1 MAIEEILKST
11 SRNVSTTPAPVDNPN
26 VFLDVLA
33 SPFRGAEGALQGVY
47 DLADFATGDD
57 LLPDYNH
64 RFLGRSQ
71 TFAGGLSEGVFQ
83 FLTGFVPIAGQASK
97 IGALTKVGKAG
108 KKALNLK
115 GYAAAG
121 AVADFTVFQ
130 AQEERLSNLI
140 QSFPSLEN
148 PITEYFA
155 ADDDDGEIEGRF
167 KNSIEGLALGGLAD
181 GLFAVVKGIKRG
193 RKGDNP
199 TEIIEDMENTLF
211 SARRDQEF
219 LKDELTNKT
228 EEFQNVVNQ
237 KFGSLENAPKNAYDM
252 LVAVRE
258 SYQGELAPLFDA
270 LIQFAPKTLQDA
282 KFEFNKI
289 GDGRAAQ
296 YALGE
301 HKITMNKGG
310 YNTFAHELLH
320 AVTSKEID
328 VQLRQALEKDVDIR
342 PESGTASSFASN
354 SKELVDA
361 LSANSASPLAG
372 LFRSYKA
379 VVEKLGKEAEV
390 FDRADSLSQTSI
402 YGLSNIDEFITEA
415 FTNPEF
421 RRMLSKIPSDGNASK
436 SMFDEFLD
444 AIKKMLGLSDTQT
457 SILDDV
463 MRDTEGVVRQQE
475 AAFEAKFDFL
485 KDSDNILG
493 QRSSRT
499 LDERGDNTVPEGQKA
514 PISEMQSDNMIPTRT
529 STLAPFQID
538 FGIPFRGLDISNV
551 PDAYLQK
558 SLTFDSLSEGVKNR
572 ISLELDARKSGTA
585 QYSEPTL
592 KQLEKQEENAKPA
605 KQRKKE
611 AGQVKYVS
619 GVKAVNNAELNG
631 QGVSV
636 LRKEGEFH
644 FGNPFSHL
652 SSQTRDTIQTKNL
665 SETVENYRK
674 WLEGTDFKDVKQER
688 RSWVLEQID
697 SGALDGKKLLY
708 YSKTKPNHAEVLA
721 DFIKQRRRIE
731 PITPVTRT
739 ARTENILRG
748 EAETPEQ
755 LYENYLK
762 SRNETGGKASPA
774 RMSFKQYMESMEI
787 DDVRRG
793 FTKKQNPRIQG
804 KSQQSSNFI
813 RQQQGL
819 LGQRGFYSNLSKA
832 ADEIFIRHMDDTKG
846 LANKNEELSFERLK
860 KLLIK
865 QGDAGT
871 KEELEFRG
879 FDAYFK
885 GAKDKEKISR
895 AEFEEFLN
903 DSQFDFEFEAVN
915 GLTTREAKRLEEAE
929 AEGEEA
935 RIIADIVTKAQRRI
949 ASVNDKNYKQKGS
962 FANAQNYALRDR
974 SDFFGE
980 SPTQDLNKE
989 LGSGA
994 YAHFGDDVIY
1004 HVRTTDRDLDG
1015 KHVLYVEEIQ
1025 SDLHTAFRRQSFT
1038 QYKRNLESEKN
1049 PSKALEKLL
1058 DDPKRLREMYDRLF
1072 KKADES
1078 SVPFIQNG
1086 FHNNAARQ
1094 LLKMAAEK
1102 GYEAVWLPSGE
1113 QIQQLYGRRFKYG
1126 FYDTTYRNALEKAA
1140 KNLDPKYRRL
1150 NAKKGKKAQKS
1161 ETPTREINEE
1171 EQAEFDNLP
1180 DELNPFLEGADVTRA
1195 FEGGRGIEITDTMR
1209 AKAQEDMPIFG
1220 QRDIDDAIENSI
1232 DRLANDLETGG
1243 DQAILNAA
1251 KGIRS
1256 SQQAVAIVQAIA
1268 RNLLKAP
1275 TKETLSAEELT
1286 AETAEVVE
1294 ILGGN
1299 KGSYAQ
1305 TIRQIEQAGL
1315 GLSDYRNTQTAI
1327 YKLIDIMSSN
1337 VVDLANQ
1344 AKEARVNP
1352 NLNKQALEVELL
1364 STLDQLHE
1372 VQRIWSVMGR
1382 EAAQTLVQRKFL
1394 LNPDKIYRTR
1404 KGIGFDSKAASPQD
1418 YAKYTNEARTGSAS
1432 AEKVVDLL
1440 AGAKNAK
1447 DAKSRIRKTREINE
1461 ETMGSKA
1468 MDVVMEYWM
1477 NSLLSGPTTQV
1488 VNLLGNSITLAIR
1501 TIEQVTG
1508 SLLSGDPKLALA
1520 TLKYVFDMESMR
1532 EASKI
1537 AALTFKDQEAALTQG
1552 SRQFDD
1558 RLQETRAIGSDKQ
1571 GALATVI
1578 NALGTVVN
1586 IPSRALLTGDEFF
1599 KQLNYRSFVRT
1610 QLAYE
1615 AMKKGAKNGNEIAK
1629 YVQEN
1634 FDNFITKGARA
1645 YNEKS
1650 LYLDAVKAANAKG
1663 LVAGQEMDEFVE
1675 QYLKDNPFDETRSS
1689 LADAALGFAEE
1700 NTFTKNLGND
1710 TVIGTL
1716 SNTLNTLKNKGGFW
1730 RTLNFVIPFLRT
1742 PTNILQFSLD
1752 RTPFGTATSLALTS
1766 RRKQLIEELTGDDAV
1781 LKAQAR
1787 GKLASA
1793 AAVTATALYYVS
1805 ANKEFITGGGP
1816 PNRDELESLRLS
1828 GWKPYSI
1835 KIGDTYASYQ
1845 RLDPL
1850 ATIIGLFADIVEGAE
1865 YHDLENIVSQDM
1877 LAITIMSLTEN
1888 ITNKSYVKGLDT
1900 IVDLVRDPV
1909 GNFGPFA
1916 GNIAGGFAP
1925 TLLTQA
1931 QNMADERMLRETRTI
1946 FDYFLKKVPVAEAT
1960 LPYSRNFLGEIRKNQ
1975 NSPYMTGIANPIYF
1989 SKESKDPVDQELASL
2004 SHGFSS
2010 APTKLHN
2017 AIELRDV
2024 YNEDGRQA
2032 YDRLMELSGTVK
2044 IGGRTLRQQLNKLV
2058 KSKIYQGMSKEEKE
2072 ELGMKS
2078 PRVKQ
2083 VQKIVRNYRRAA
2095 RVQMLKEFP
2104 ELQDSIRKLQQDRVQ
2119 YRLIQ

>member
-1 MAIEEILKST
+1 M
-11 SRNVSTTPAPVDNPN
+11 D
-26 VFLDVLA
+26 
-33 SPFRGAEGALQGVY
+33 
-47 DLADFATGDD
+47 
-57 LLPDYNH
+57 
-64 RFLGRSQ
+64 
-71 TFAGGLSEGVFQ
+71 
-83 FLTGFVPIAGQASK
+83 
-97 IGALTKVGKAG
+97 
-108 KKALNLK
+108 
-115 GYAAAG
+115 
-121 AVADFTVFQ
+121 
-130 AQEERLSNLI
+130 
-140 QSFPSLEN
+140 
-148 PITEYFA
+148 
-155 ADDDDGEIEGRF
+155 
-167 KNSIEGLALGGLAD
+167 
-181 GLFAVVKGIKRG
+181 
-193 RKGDNP
+193 
-199 TEIIEDMENTLF
+199 
-211 SARRDQEF
+211 
-219 LKDELTNKT
+219 
-228 EEFQNVVNQ
+228 
-237 KFGSLENAPKNAYDM
+237 
-252 LVAVRE
+252 
-258 SYQGELAPLFDA
+258 
-270 LIQFAPKTLQDA
+270 
-282 KFEFNKI
+282 
-289 GDGRAAQ
+289 
-296 YALGE
+296 
-301 HKITMNKGG
+301 KGG
-310 YNTFAHELLH
+310 YNTFAHEILH

-361 LSANSASPLAG
+361 FANGASPLAG

-421 RRMLSKIPSDGNASK
+421 RRMLSKIPSDGNTSK

-499 LDERGDNTVPEGQKA
+499 LDDQTPFNSRLVGGFDPRGKGTPEGDGKDKA
-514 PISEMQSDNMIPTRT
+514 MREVANAAIVEIEEGRTRPSSSKTSLDTLGNPTEASTVIMLARNGGLRGKGLRGETKVAIKNAHDNGASFVVGDMPGVDEQFIDWLEELGADYKVYHTGEKSRVQALVSAGRDDLKLTRLE
-529 STLAPFQID
+529 TLKPFQID

-551 PDAYLQK
+551 PDAYLRK

-611 AGQVKYVS
+611 AGQVQYVS
-619 GVKAVNNAELNG
+619 GVKAVNNAERNG

-819 LGQRGFYSNLSKA
+819 LGQRGFYSNVSKA
-832 ADEIFIRHMDDTKG
+832 ADEIFTRHMDDTKG

-935 RIIADIVTKAQRRI
+935 RIIANIVTKAQRRI
-949 ASVNDKNYKQKGS
+949 ENVNANTYKQKGS

-1004 HVRTTDRDLDG
+1004 HVRTTDRELDG

-1038 QYKRNLESEKN
+1038 KYKRNLESEKN
-1049 PSKALEKLL
+1049 PSKALEELL

-1113 QIQQLYGRRFKYG
+1113 QIEQLYGRGYKYG

-1140 KNLDPKYRRL
+1140 KNLDPKYRRI

-1161 ETPTREINEE
+1161 ETPTREISEE
-1171 EQAEFDNLP
+1171 EQEEFFNNLP

-1327 YKLIDIMSSN
+1327 YNLIDIMSSN

-1394 LNPDKIYRTR
+1394 LNPDNIYRTR

-1488 VNLLGNSITLAIR
+1488 VNLVGNGITLAIR

-1663 LVAGQEMDEFVE
+1663 LVAGKEMDEFVE
-1675 QYLKDNPFDETRSS
+1675 QYLKDNPFDETRSA
-1689 LADAALGFAEE
+1689 LADAALGFSEE
-1700 NTFTKNLGND
+1700 NTFTKDLGND

-1793 AAVTATALYYVS
+1793 AAITATALYYVS

-1888 ITNKSYVKGLDT
+1888 VTNKSYVKGLDT

-1916 GNIAGGFAP
+1916 GNIVGGFAP

-2044 IGGRTLRQQLNKLV
+2044 IGGRTLRQQLNRLV